1 MIKLLSDRMFQWKGK
16 YMRINLISSQ
26 LNNSQPLRF
35 SGCCDKK
42 TSFKNIQNNTQHK
55 NIDYK
60 KEYEKSQAQ
69 LEYMNKK
76 YAVLCNICALSLN
89 PNFKI

>member
-1 MIKLLSDRMFQWKGK
+1 
-16 YMRINLISSQ
+16 MRVNLNLSQ

-35 SGCCDKK
+35 GSGCCDKK
-42 TSFKNIQNNTQHK
+42 PSFKKTQSNPQV

-60 KEYEKSQAQ
+60 KEYEKAHAQ
-69 LEYMNKK
+69 LEYMSKK

-89 PNFKI
+89 PNFKA

>member
-1 MIKLLSDRMFQWKGK
+1 
-16 YMRINLISSQ
+16 MRVNLVSSQ

-35 SGCCDKK
+35 CGNNNKK
-42 TSFKNIQNNTQHK
+42 ASFKNVQNNPYSK
-55 NIDYK
+55 DIDYK
-60 KEYEKSQAQ
+60 KEYEKAQAQ

-76 YAVLCNICALSLN
+76 YAVLCNICALSMN

>member
-1 MIKLLSDRMFQWKGK
+1 
-16 YMRINLISSQ
+16 MRINLISSQ

-42 TSFKNIQNNTQHK
+42 TSFKNTQNNNTK

-60 KEYEKSQAQ
+60 KEYEKSKAQ
-69 LEYMNKK
+69 LDYMSKK
-76 YAVLCNICALSLN
+76 YEVLCNICALSMN
-89 PNFKI
+89 PKFKI

>member
-1 MIKLLSDRMFQWKGK
+1 
-16 YMRINLISSQ
+16 MRVNLVSSQ

-35 SGCCDKK
+35 CGNRNKK
-42 TSFKNIQNNTQHK
+42 ASFKNIQNNPSPVV
-55 NIDYK
+55 DYK
-60 KEYEKSQAQ
+60 KEYEKAQAQ

-76 YAVLCNICALSLN
+76 YAVLCNICALSMN

>member
-1 MIKLLSDRMFQWKGK
+1 MRVNLNLS
-16 YMRINLISSQ
+16 S

-42 TSFKNIQNNTQHK
+42 TSFKNTQKNTQT

-60 KEYEKSQAQ
+60 KEYEKSRAQ
-69 LEYMNKK
+69 LDYMSKK
-76 YAVLCNICALSLN
+76 YEVLCNICALSMN

>member
-1 MIKLLSDRMFQWKGK
+1 LWKGK
-16 YMRINLISSQ
+16 YMRVSLISSQ

-35 SGCCDKK
+35 CGHGNNK
-42 TSFKNIQNNTQHK
+42 TSFKNTQNTSHNK

-69 LEYMNKK
+69 LEYMNRK
-76 YAVLCNICALSLN
+76 YAVLCNICALSMN

>member
-1 MIKLLSDRMFQWKGK
+1 MWKGK
-16 YMRINLISSQ
+16 YMRVNLNLTP

-35 SGCCDKK
+35 GRGCDKK
-42 TSFKNIQNNTQHK
+42 TSFKKAQTNPST

-89 PNFKI
+89 PQFKI

>member
-1 MIKLLSDRMFQWKGK
+1 
-16 YMRINLISSQ
+16 MRVNLNLSQ

-35 SGCCDKK
+35 CGHNKQK
-42 TSFKNIQNNTQHK
+42 TSFKNTQNNSK
-55 NIDYK
+55 NINIDYK

-69 LEYMNKK
+69 LDYMNKK
-76 YAVLCNICALSLN
+76 YAVLCNLCALSLN